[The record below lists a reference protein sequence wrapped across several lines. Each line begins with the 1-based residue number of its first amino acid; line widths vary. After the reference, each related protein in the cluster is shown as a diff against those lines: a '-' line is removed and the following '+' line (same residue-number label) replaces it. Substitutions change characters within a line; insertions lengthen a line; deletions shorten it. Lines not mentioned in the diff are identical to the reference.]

1 MQQKGVFME
10 NLTRNPLF
18 ENISAESIQQ
28 MMTCFDMRKKT
39 YKEKDIITTY
49 DAEGDFVGLL
59 LEGTISVNRI
69 SIDGSLDMLEYLEH
83 IGVFGASFAFANRED
98 EFIVICEKDCTVLFI
113 EKQHI
118 TKRCANACQHHTQV
132 VENLM
137 HLMAEKVVHLTEK
150 VDILSHR
157 SIRGKLMCYF
167 RIQSTKQGQL
177 TFQLP
182 MSLLKLANYLCID
195 RSAMMRE
202 IKKMKEEEIV
212 EINGG
217 EVTLL

>member
-1 MQQKGVFME
+1 ME
-10 NLTRNPLF
+10 NIAKNPLF
-18 ENISAESIQQ
+18 EHISAESIER
-28 MMTCFDMRKKT
+28 MMTCFEIQKKQF
-39 YKEKDIITTY
+39 KEKDIITTY
-49 DAEGDFVGLL
+49 DATGDFIGLL
-59 LEGTISVNRI
+59 IEGTISVNRI
-69 SIDGSLDMLEYLEH
+69 SIDGSLDMLEYLDET
-83 IGVFGASFAFANRED
+83 GVFGASFAFANRED
-98 EFIVICEKDCTVLFI
+98 AFIVICEKDCTVLFI
-113 EKQHI
+113 EKHHI

-137 HLMAEKVVHLTEK
+137 YLMSEKVVHLTEK

-167 RIQSTKQGQL
+167 RIQSTKQGAL

-202 IKKMKEEEIV
+202 IKKMKEEELV
-212 EINGG
+212 AINGKS
-217 EVTLL
+217 VTLL

>member
-1 MQQKGVFME
+1 
-10 NLTRNPLF
+10 
-18 ENISAESIQQ
+18 
-28 MMTCFDMRKKT
+28 
-39 YKEKDIITTY
+39 
-49 DAEGDFVGLL
+49 
-59 LEGTISVNRI
+59 
-69 SIDGSLDMLEYLEH
+69 
-83 IGVFGASFAFANRED
+83 
-98 EFIVICEKDCTVLFI
+98 
-113 EKQHI
+113 
-118 TKRCANACQHHTQV
+118 
-132 VENLM
+132 M

-167 RIQSTKQGQL
+167 RIQSTKQGEL

-212 EINGG
+212 EIDGR

>member
-1 MQQKGVFME
+1 ME
-10 NLTRNPLF
+10 NISKNPLF
-18 ENISAESIQQ
+18 ENVCADSIEQ
-28 MMTCFDMRKKT
+28 MMSCFDIQKKN
-39 YKEKDIITTY
+39 YKEKDIITTC
-49 DAEGDFVGLL
+49 DATGDFIGLL

-69 SIDGSLDMLEYLEH
+69 SIDGSLDMLEYLENT
-83 IGVFGASFAFANRED
+83 GVFGVSFAFSNQED
-98 EFIVICEKDCTVLFI
+98 AFIVICEKDCTVLFI
-113 EKQHI
+113 EKQHL
-118 TKRCANACQHHTQV
+118 TKRCSKACQHHTQV

-137 HLMAEKVVHLTEK
+137 RLMAEQVVHLTEK

-167 RIQSTKQGQL
+167 RIQSTKQGKL
-177 TFQLP
+177 TFRLP
-182 MSLLKLANYLCID
+182 MSLLKLANYLCVD

-212 EINGG
+212 EINSG

>member
-1 MQQKGVFME
+1 ME
-10 NLTRNPLF
+10 NIARNPLF
-18 ENISAESIQQ
+18 EHISPDSIER
-28 MMTCFDMRKKT
+28 MMSCFDIRKKFF
-39 YKEKDIITTY
+39 KEKDVITTY
-49 DAEGDFVGLL
+49 DATGDFIGLL
-59 LEGTISVNRI
+59 IDGAISVNRI
-69 SIDGSLDMLEYLEH
+69 SIDGSLDMLEYLDET
-83 IGVFGASFAFANRED
+83 GVFGASFAFANRED
-98 EFIVICEKDCTVLFI
+98 EFIVVCEKDCTVLFI
-113 EKQHI
+113 EKHHI
-118 TKRCANACQHHTQV
+118 TKRCSNACQHHTQV

-137 HLMAEKVVHLTEK
+137 YLMSEKVVHLTEK

-167 RIQSTKQGQL
+167 RIQSTKQGNL

-202 IKKMKEEEIV
+202 LKKMKDDELIELF
-212 EINGG
+212 GR